1 MTDANRDDLQAS
13 MTVIN
18 RNREKLH
25 MAMTADGDSQ
35 DEAMAGSLGLALRVD
50 AKEELD
56 ATVSG
61 TADWSGTEEDLRASM
76 TVINKQRERLHMAM
90 TADGDSQD
98 EAMAGSLGLLV
109 RTDADDKLDGHLSG
123 AVDWSGMTD
132 ANRDDLQASMT
143 VINRNRE
150 KLHMAMT
157 ADGDSQDEAMAG
169 SLGLALRV
177 DAKEELDATVSGTAD
192 WSGTEEDLRASMT
205 VINKQRERLHMAM
218 TADGDSQDEA
228 MAGSLGLALRVDA
241 KEELD
246 ATVSG
251 TADWSGT
258 EEDLRASMTV
268 INKQRERLHMAMTA
282 DGDSQD
288 EAMAGSLGLLVR
300 TDADDKLD
308 GHLSGAVDWSGMTD
322 ANRDD
327 LQASMTVIN
336 RNREKLH
343 MAMTADGDSQDEAMA
358 GSLGLLVRTDADDK
372 VDGHLS
378 GGVDWSG
385 MTDANRDD
393 LQASMTVI
401 NRNREKLHMAMTADG
416 NSRFRDGTAPWAAR
430 RLDNEEEIDGL
441 VSGGLDWSGTTHP
454 SRDDIRVRMA
464 VSNKDRERFR
474 MAMTADGDS
483 QDEAVSGS
491 LGLAL
496 FAEADEKFDGRVSG
510 GLDWSDALEA
520 TMTVSNRNREK
531 LHMAMT
537 ADGNSRFR
545 ERDGSLG
552 LLVRVDNEEEID
564 GLVSGGLDWSGTTH
578 PSRDD
583 IRVRMAVSNK
593 DRERFRM
600 AMTADGDSQDEAVS
614 GSLGLALFAEA
625 DEKFDGR
632 VSGGL
637 DWSDALEA
645 TMTVS
650 NRNREKLHMAMTA
663 DGNSRFRERDGSL
676 GLLVRLDNEE
686 EIDGLVSGGLDW
698 SGTTHPSRDDIRVRM
713 AVSNKDRERFRMAM
727 TADGDSQDEAV
738 SGSLGLALFAEAD
751 EKFDGRVSGGLDWS
765 DALEATM
772 TVSNRNREKL
782 HMAMTADGNSRFRE
796 RDGSLGLLVRLDNE
810 EEIDGLVSGGLDWS
824 GTTHSSRDDI
834 RVRMAVGNKDRERFR
849 MAMTA
854 DGDSQDEA
862 VSGSLGLALF
872 AEADEKFDGRVS
884 GGLDWSDALEATMTV
899 SNRNREKLH
908 MAMTADGN
916 SRFRERDGSLGLL
929 VRLDNEEE
937 IDGLVSGGLDWSGT
951 THSSRDDIRVRMAV
965 SNKDR
970 ERFRMAMTADGDS
983 QDEAVSGSL
992 GLALFAEADEK
1003 FDGRVS
1009 GGLDWS
1015 DALEAT

>member
-1 MTDANRDDLQAS
+1 MSGGLDWSGTTHPSRDDIRVRMAVS
-13 MTVIN
+13 N
-18 RNREKLH
+18 KDRERFR

-35 DEAMAGSLGLALRVD
+35 DEAVSGSLGLALFAEADEKFDGRVSGGLDWSD
-50 AKEELD
+50 ALE
-56 ATVSG
+56 ATMTVS
-61 TADWSGTEEDLRASM
+61 
-76 TVINKQRERLHMAM
+76 
-90 TADGDSQD
+90 
-98 EAMAGSLGLLV
+98 
-109 RTDADDKLDGHLSG
+109 
-123 AVDWSGMTD
+123 
-132 ANRDDLQASMT
+132 
-143 VINRNRE
+143 
-150 KLHMAMT
+150 
-157 ADGDSQDEAMAG
+157 
-169 SLGLALRV
+169 
-177 DAKEELDATVSGTAD
+177 
-192 WSGTEEDLRASMT
+192 
-205 VINKQRERLHMAM
+205 
-218 TADGDSQDEA
+218 
-228 MAGSLGLALRVDA
+228 
-241 KEELD
+241 
-246 ATVSG
+246 
-251 TADWSGT
+251 
-258 EEDLRASMTV
+258 
-268 INKQRERLHMAMTA
+268 
-282 DGDSQD
+282 
-288 EAMAGSLGLLVR
+288 
-300 TDADDKLD
+300 
-308 GHLSGAVDWSGMTD
+308 
-322 ANRDD
+322 
-327 LQASMTVIN
+327 
-336 RNREKLH
+336 
-343 MAMTADGDSQDEAMA
+343 
-358 GSLGLLVRTDADDK
+358 
-372 VDGHLS
+372 
-378 GGVDWSG
+378 
-385 MTDANRDD
+385 
-393 LQASMTVI
+393 

-416 NSRFRDGTAPWAAR
+416 NSRFRERDGSLGLLV

-552 LLVRVDNEEEID
+552 LLVRLDNEEEIDGLVSGGLDWSGTTNSSRDDIRVRMAVGNKDRERFRMAMTADGDSQDEAVSGSLGLALFAEADEKFDGRVSGGLDWSDALEATMTVSNRNREKLHMAMTADGNSRFRERDGSLGLLVRLDNEEEID

-824 GTTHSSRDDI
+824 GTTHP
-834 RVRMAVGNKDRERFR
+834 
-849 MAMTA
+849 
-854 DGDSQDEA
+854 
-862 VSGSLGLALF
+862 
-872 AEADEKFDGRVS
+872 
-884 GGLDWSDALEATMTV
+884 
-899 SNRNREKLH
+899 
-908 MAMTADGN
+908 
-916 SRFRERDGSLGLL
+916 
-929 VRLDNEEE
+929 
-937 IDGLVSGGLDWSGT
+937 
-951 THSSRDDIRVRMAV
+951 SRDDIRVRMAV

-1015 DALEAT
+1015 DALEATA